1 MLILGLKELKCS
13 WLIPNILATDRH
25 FSLKW
30 GGGVLS
36 EHCNTQAPWEVLR
49 GMSPSFHS
57 ENVEASKRCI
67 NALKN
72 SAQDILLEIKGKIP
86 LSVAVFLLCV
96 FFRHFS
102 FKEVVLVIT

>member
-1 MLILGLKELKCS
+1 
-13 WLIPNILATDRH
+13 
-25 FSLKW
+25 
-30 GGGVLS
+30 
-36 EHCNTQAPWEVLR
+36 
-49 GMSPSFHS
+49 MSPSFHS

-72 SAQDILLEIKGKIP
+72 SAQDILLEINGKIP

-102 FKEVVLVIT
+102 FKEVKSWSLLKLDCHNGFALIFI